1 MLIKLNVLVI
11 DCLSERNGGGKE
23 ESAKITTLV
32 PASSSILSPLSSSK
46 LTVDIKHTFCPSGIK
61 AVDTPV
67 LLYKRVEAGKY
78 ELACKLRDKQR

>member
-1 MLIKLNVLVI
+1 MMVSGQN
-11 DCLSERNGGGKE
+11 KE
-23 ESAKITTLV
+23 EELV
-32 PASSSILSPLSSSK
+32 YLILQ

>member
-1 MLIKLNVLVI
+1 MQK
-11 DCLSERNGGGKE
+11 RNGGGKE

-46 LTVDIKHTFCPSGIK
+46 VNNLTVDIKHTFCPSGIK